1 MLSCICFLC
10 AMINSDAEGN
20 SCGLPINTERKICM
34 FVTVFSE
41 FINQG
46 LSKTSL
52 LNVVQVKKGKKK
64 VLQNDHIYGLKL
76 SNTFEYVE
84 VNPSSFSST
93 P

>member
-1 MLSCICFLC
+1 MSVIF
-10 AMINSDAEGN
+10 
-20 SCGLPINTERKICM
+20 
-34 FVTVFSE
+34 FFE
-41 FINQG
+41 FTNQV
-46 LSKTSL
+46 LSKISL
-52 LNVVQVKKGKKK
+52 LNVIQVKKEKKK